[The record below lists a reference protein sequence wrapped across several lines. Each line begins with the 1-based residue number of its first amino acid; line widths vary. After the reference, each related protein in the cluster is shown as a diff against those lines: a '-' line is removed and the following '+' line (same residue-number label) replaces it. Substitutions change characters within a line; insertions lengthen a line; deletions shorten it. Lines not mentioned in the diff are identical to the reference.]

1 MYSDIPICCAEPLHV
16 LQKTW
21 KQMEQLV
28 EEGLVKS
35 IGISNFSVQKIQDL
49 LKYAKIKPAVN
60 QVELHPYFR
69 NEKLHKYCDEQVC
82 TVVSTKHN
90 HVVTRQLYSSAV
102 IMSHWHQYYFICT
115 HFQLAALPSIRF
127 DTDLACILAHQ
138 LCRRSILES
147 KRTDLVIELQFCSA
161 EHSPDSLLSIGN
173 P

>member
-1 MYSDIPICCAEPLHV
+1 M

-69 NEKLHKYCDEQVC
+69 NEKLHKYCDEQVMHSC
-82 TVVSTKHN
+82 ISQAQSCSDQAVQLSSYN
-90 HVVTRQLYSSAV
+90 VT
-102 IMSHWHQYYFICT
+102 
-115 HFQLAALPSIRF
+115 LAPILLHLHSLP
-127 DTDLACILAHQ
+127 ACWPA
-138 LCRRSILES
+138 
-147 KRTDLVIELQFCSA
+147 
-161 EHSPDSLLSIGN
+161 
-173 P
+173 